1 MMEQLNKK
9 IAFSSVFV
17 ALGLILS
24 YVEAIIP
31 LNLFIP
37 IPGFK
42 LGLSNIAV
50 TCAFL
55 LLGARYAFPVL
66 IGKICLSSLL
76 FGTVTSF
83 YFSLFGGLISFI
95 PIMLYNLVLDKYLGI
110 IGISVF
116 SAAMHNLGQCLAA
129 STLFGSSVM
138 VFYLPPLLFVSLVT
152 GTVTALVIYLT
163 YTRLSPIYKNLISG
177 NS

>member
-1 MMEQLNKK
+1 MMERLSKK
-9 IAFSSVFV
+9 IAFSSAFV

-55 LLGARYAFPVL
+55 LLGARYAFAVL

-83 YFSLFGGLISFI
+83 YFSLLGGLMSFI
-95 PIMLYNLVLDKYLGI
+95 PIVLYNIILDKYCGI
-110 IGISVF
+110 IGLSVF
-116 SAAMHNLGQCLAA
+116 SAALHNVGQCLAA
-129 STLFGSSVM
+129 ATLFGGSVM
-138 VFYLPPLLFVSLVT
+138 VFYLPPLMFVSLIT

-163 YTRLSPIYKNLISG
+163 YTRLSPIYKNLTSG
-177 NS
+177 KS

>member
-1 MMEQLNKK
+1 M
-9 IAFSSVFV
+9 
-17 ALGLILS
+17 ILS
-24 YVEAIIP
+24 YVEAIVP

-55 LLGARYAFPVL
+55 LLGTRYAFSVM

-83 YFSLFGGLISFI
+83 YFSLLGGLTSFI
-95 PIMLYNLVLDKYLGI
+95 PIVLYNLFLDKYCGI

-116 SAAMHNLGQCLAA
+116 SAALHNTGQCVAA
-129 STLFGSSVM
+129 STLFGGSVM
-138 VFYLPPLLFVSLVT
+138 VFYLPPLLLISLIT
-152 GTVTALVIYLT
+152 GAVTALVIYIT
-163 YTRLSPIYKNLISG
+163 YKRVLPIYKNITSG
-177 NS
+177 KT